1 MGFSKG
7 FMSRKTLLCM
17 QSLLLESMPI
27 GTLADSHV
35 GILLKSS
42 PVGTLVDLPCGGL
55 SLPIVGMLVDLRGGP
70 LAHW

>member
-1 MGFSKG
+1 MLAD
-7 FMSRKTLLCM
+7 SRVG
-17 QSLLLESMPI
+17 LLLESMPI

-35 GILLKSS
+35 GMLLKSS